1 MSYFWKYFCETLG
14 FLIDD
19 VVDIFNGIKDVVFPI
34 FLCIMVIT
42 GSTAFVT
49 IIIHYLDTETA
60 LAAAFYYVTYVFFF
74 QIGVCALYWICTGAK
89 RAKRRMR

>member
-19 VVDIFNGIKDVVFPI
+19 VAEIYHGIKGIIIPI
-34 FLCIMVIT
+34 FLGIMVIT

-60 LAAAFYYVTYVFFF
+60 LPAAFYYVTYVFFF

>member
-19 VVDIFNGIKDVVFPI
+19 VAEIYHGIKGIIIPI
-34 FLCIMVIT
+34 FLGIMVIT

-49 IIIHYLDTETA
+49 IIVHYCGSSFLEPG
-60 LAAAFYYVTYVFFF
+60 FYYVTYTFFV